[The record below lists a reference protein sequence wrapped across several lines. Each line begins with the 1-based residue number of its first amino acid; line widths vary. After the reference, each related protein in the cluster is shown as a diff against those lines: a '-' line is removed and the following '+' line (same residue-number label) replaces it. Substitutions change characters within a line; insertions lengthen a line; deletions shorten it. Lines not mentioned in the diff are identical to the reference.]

1 MVIIGWVGGCAK
13 RMGAR
18 NRWVEIKHCEI
29 KFKKSI
35 INYMLSAIFQSPLS
49 VSALFHS
56 LCVSCLSVSLC
67 VCLSVS
73 LSLTHSLSPLYFT
86 IRPVRGTGR
95 GGTSPIMSSPSLRHC
110 VRPWRSSRIS
120 SPCSSYNPNF
130 LIYCSK
136 AISTSSPKIKPD
148 PTFSPGTS

>member
-1 MVIIGWVGGCAK
+1 M
-13 RMGAR
+13 
-18 NRWVEIKHCEI
+18 EIKHCEI

-35 INYMLSAIFQSPLS
+35 INYMLSAIFQSPPPFCLCSLSFSVCLLS
-49 VSALFHS
+49 VR
-56 LCVSCLSVSLC
+56 VSLC
-67 VCLSVS
+67 LS
-73 LSLTHSLSPLYFT
+73 LSLSLSHPTPSHPTPSDLYMSLFDP
-86 IRPVRGTGR
+86 RRGGG